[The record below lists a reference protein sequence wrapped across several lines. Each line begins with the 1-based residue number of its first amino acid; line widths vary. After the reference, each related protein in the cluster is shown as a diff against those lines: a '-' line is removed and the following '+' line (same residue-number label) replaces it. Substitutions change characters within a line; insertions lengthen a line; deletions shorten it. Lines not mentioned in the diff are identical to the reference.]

1 MSNGPT
7 TQREALAAQMFE
19 DIDALVRRLEDVSG
33 DMRANCEQAISD
45 AAGKALLRTQMNFE
59 SVMAKQQND
68 LLQAGRAAAAKLGN
82 ELHKEGNALVLAAG
96 ALRRR
101 IIALAVIST
110 LAALGAGLVGG
121 FVGARLAMG
130 M

>member
-1 MSNGPT
+1 MSKGPT

-33 DMRANCEQAISD
+33 DMRATCEQAISD
-45 AAGKALLRTQMNFE
+45 AAGKVLLRTQMNFE

-101 IIALAVIST
+101 IIALAVIGA
-110 LAALGAGLVGG
+110 LVALGAGLVGG
-121 FVGARLAMG
+121 YIGARLAMG